1 MTVLKSVT
9 LIPARGGSK
18 GITKKNIVDIGGKP
32 LIAYAIEA
40 SIKSNSAE
48 TWVSTE
54 DDEIAKISRKYGAK
68 VIKRPEEIATDD
80 ATSESVLLHFTK
92 ESNDFD
98 IIILL
103 QATCPF
109 VHGSDI
115 DKALTLMEKYD
126 SVISVSKFDQLLWI
140 GSKAMYDI
148 NNRQRRQ
155 NYEQKYVE
163 TGSVFVTTKIS
174 LLKSQNR
181 ISGKVGFLEVPKWR
195 SLDIDTYEDLELARK
210 IMNIENGINT

>member
-1 MTVLKSVT
+1 MTVPKSVT

-115 DKALTLMEKYD
+115 DKALTLMKKYD

-148 NNRQRRQ
+148 NDRQRRQ

-163 TGSVFVTTKIS
+163 TGSVFVTTKTS
-174 LLKSQNR
+174 LLKSKNR

-195 SLDIDTYEDLELARK
+195 SLDIDTYDDLELARK
-210 IMNIENGINT
+210 IMNIENGANT

>member
-115 DKALTLMEKYD
+115 DKALTLMKKYD

-148 NNRQRRQ
+148 NDRQRRQ

-163 TGSVFVTTKIS
+163 TGSVFVTTKTS

-210 IMNIENGINT
+210 IMNIENGANT